1 MSEPAQKYEN
11 NAIFKQKYIQKL
23 FISFKIS
30 YSGCFDFR
38 GNLEF
43 PDFLQK
49 TFYNINYRVI
59 KTVR

>member
-38 GNLEF
+38 GNLQF

-49 TFYNINYRVI
+49 RFITSTTGLENVP
-59 KTVR
+59 